1 MIEVV
6 FQRTRDRLIKTQRRG
21 QRRHPGLRRIAIA
34 LHDSGKL
41 FFTDRVRI
49 DSAPAKYEDHRKRD
63 DLYIPSPPCSLHITL
78 ALCTASFPLL
88 PSALYRQP
96 TENSLPKL
104 SMGKKRVR
112 S

>member
-34 LHDSGKL
+34 LLDSGKL

-49 DSAPAKYEDHRKRD
+49 DTATAKYEDHRKRD
-63 DLYIPSPPCSLHITL
+63 VLYIPSSPCPLHISL
-78 ALCTASFPLL
+78 AHSTASIPLL
-88 PSALYRQP
+88 PSALYLHP
-96 TENSLPKL
+96 TENS
-104 SMGKKRVR
+104 
-112 S
+112 